1 MKKLLSGIVAMVVL
15 MTLAT
20 NVKAASFVGSNKVN
34 KGDTFTI
41 TVDAKDT
48 DAVTIWLKY
57 DPTVVEYVNVTSPI
71 GDIYPTNDENNGI
84 IKIAGAT
91 AAAKNADVTYTFKA
105 KKTGNAVFST
115 QFFEVEGDTAPAEKT
130 VEIVE
135 KSNETGS
142 EGTGTEGSASE
153 TEGTQSGSK
162 AEKVNDQGKVIKT
175 LPKTGVSY
183 IAVAGLVLA
192 VAGSVVLARK
202 ISK

>member
-1 MKKLLSGIVAMVVL
+1 MKKLLSGIVAIVVL
-15 MTLAT
+15 MALAT
-20 NVKAASFVGSNKVN
+20 NVKAASFVGSDKVN

-84 IKIAGAT
+84 VKIAGAT
-91 AAAKNADVTYTFKA
+91 AAAKNADVTYTFRA
-105 KKTGNAVFST
+105 KKIGNAVFST
-115 QFFEVEGDTAPAEKT
+115 QFFEVEGDTAPTAKT

-135 KSNETGS
+135 KTDDTDSKGEDTKPGT
-142 EGTGTEGSASE
+142 TGTQEQTKKE
-153 TEGTQSGSK
+153 
-162 AEKVNDQGKVIKT
+162 EKINDQGKVIKK

-183 IAVAGLVLA
+183 VAVAGLTLA